1 MTLSEN
7 QIETIRENTENLEL
21 SDQELKNLQ
30 DESWI
35 TEKQF
40 VVYVLSES
48 GMTQKEI
55 ADVMGYSDPGTVSGY
70 KSRVQTKI
78 EKSERTLDVEEMF
91 DAEG

>member
-7 QIETIRENTENLEL
+7 QIEMIRENTENLEL
-21 SDQELKNLQ
+21 SDQELKDLQ

-55 ADVMGYSDPGTVSGY
+55 ADVMGYGDPGTVSGY
-70 KSRVQTKI
+70 KSRVKDKI
-78 EKSERTLDVEEMF
+78 EKSYRTIAVEEILS
-91 DAEG
+91 DD